1 MRLIEKR
8 VGLLFAAFALAF
20 LIVMV
25 RAAWLQTVKG
35 GQFSADARS
44 QQVATVEV
52 PGIRGSIL
60 DRRGNALAVSEEAAT
75 IFATPY
81 QVEDPP
87 KAAKELAKVIGEPE
101 SEILSALTAES
112 GFEYVAH
119 KVSLVTAK
127 QVEHLDLAGI
137 GILPDSRRVYPQDED
152 AGRLVGAVG
161 DDGQGLFGLEAAEN
175 DVLAG
180 TDGEVAI
187 TKDALGQ
194 EIDRDVITG
203 SEPGHDVQ
211 LTIDGRIQAYTEK
224 VLGDIGETYT
234 PEGATAIVM
243 DPTDGDVLA
252 MASWPPVDPTDLSDA
267 DPDQLGN
274 MATGFTYEPG
284 STFKPFTVAGAL
296 QDGIVRPDTTLT
308 VPGQIQ
314 VADRTI
320 EESHPVGTR
329 VLTVGD
335 ILAQS
340 SNVGT
345 VMIGEKLGENNF
357 ADWVERFG
365 FGQPTG
371 IDYPNEEQGIVPD
384 AHEYSGSSIGNLPI
398 GQGLSVTPLQ
408 MMEGYAAIANG
419 GILRTPRLLEAVD
432 GQPVDHAEGERVISS
447 NTAAQLRVMLE
458 GVLGDAGTASTVS
471 VPGYVLAGKTGTAQK
486 VVDGTYSETQYI
498 ASFVGFAPAED
509 PRLLVSVIVDDPKGG
524 DYYGGSVAAPAFG
537 QIAAFAL
544 PYLGIA
550 PTE

>member
-20 LIVMV
+20 CVVMV
-25 RAAWLQTVKG
+25 RAGWLQTVKG
-35 GQFSADARS
+35 GEYSADARS

-52 PGIRGSIL
+52 PGIRGAIL

-81 QVEDPP
+81 QVKNPP
-87 KAAKELAKVIGEPE
+87 KEAKQLAAVLDVPE
-101 SEILSALTAES
+101 SDILDSLTAQS
-112 GFEYVAH
+112 GFEYVAQ
-119 KVSLVTAK
+119 KVDVVSADRIQKLG
-127 QVEHLDLAGI
+127 LDGI
-137 GILPDSRRVYPQDED
+137 GILPDSRRVYPQGKD
-152 AGRLVGAVG
+152 AGRLIGAIG
-161 DDGQGLFGLEAAEN
+161 DDGQGLFGVEQSEN

-194 EIDRDVITG
+194 EINRDVVTG
-203 SEPGHDVQ
+203 TAAGHDVQ
-211 LTIDGRIQAYTEK
+211 LTIDGRIQSYTEK
-224 VLGDIGETYT
+224 VLGEIGDKYM
-234 PEGATAIVM
+234 PEDATAIVM

-252 MASWPPVDPTDLSDA
+252 MASWPPVDPSDLSDA
-267 DPDQLGN
+267 DPDQLTN

-284 STFKPFTVAGAL
+284 STFKAFTVAGAL
-296 QDGIVRPDTTLT
+296 QDGLVKPETTFD
-308 VPGQIQ
+308 VPPEIK

-320 EESHPVGTR
+320 GESHEVGYRTLS
-329 VLTVGD
+329 VSD

-345 VMIGEKLGENNF
+345 VMIGQELGDREF
-357 ADWVERFG
+357 GSWVSKFG
-365 FGQPTG
+365 FGSPTG
-371 IDYPNEEQGIVPD
+371 IDYPAEEQGIVPTPK
-384 AHEYSGSSIGNLPI
+384 EYSGSSIGNLPI
-398 GQGLSVTPLQ
+398 GQGLSVTPMQ

-419 GILRTPRLLEAVD
+419 GILRTPRLIESVD
-432 GQPVDHAEGERVISS
+432 GNPVEHSAGTRVISKKTS
-447 NTAAQLRVMLE
+447 AELRTMLE
-458 GVLGDAGTASTVS
+458 GVLGEGGTASEVS

-486 VVDGTYSETQYI
+486 VVDGTYSDTQYI
-498 ASFVGFAPAED
+498 ASFVGFAPAAD
-509 PRLLVSVIVDDPKGG
+509 PRLLVAVIVDDPKGG

-537 QIAAFAL
+537 QIASFAL

>member
-1 MRLIEKR
+1 LRLIEKR

-20 LIVMV
+20 LVVMV

-87 KAAKELAKVIGEPE
+87 KAARKLAKVIGEPE
-101 SEILSALTAES
+101 PEILSALTAQS

-127 QVEHLDLAGI
+127 RVEHLGLEGI
-137 GILPDSRRVYPQDED
+137 GILPDTRRVYPQGED
-152 AGRLVGAVG
+152 AGRLVGAV
-161 DDGQGLFGLEAAEN
+161 DDEGQGLFGLEAAEN

-180 TDGEVAI
+180 TTGEVAI

-194 EIDRDVITG
+194 EIDRDVVAG
-203 SEPGHDVQ
+203 AEPGHDVQ
-211 LTIDGRIQAYTEK
+211 LTIDGRIQSYTEK
-224 VLGDIGETYT
+224 VLDDIGETYV
-234 PEGATAIVM
+234 PEDATAIVM

-252 MASWPPVDPTDLSDA
+252 MASWPPVDPNDLTGA

-296 QDGIVRPDTTLT
+296 QDGLVKPETTLT
-308 VPGQIQ
+308 VPGEIQ

-345 VMIGEKLGENNF
+345 VMIGEQLGEKKF
-357 ADWVERFG
+357 AGWVDRFG
-365 FGQPTG
+365 FGRPTG
-371 IDYPNEEQGIVPD
+371 IDYPNEEQGIVPG
-384 AHEYSGSSIGNLPI
+384 AHDYSGSSIGNLPI
-398 GQGLSVTPLQ
+398 GQGLSVTPMQ
-408 MMEGYAAIANG
+408 MMAGYAAIANG
-419 GILRTPRLLEAVD
+419 GTLRPPQLLESVD
-432 GQPVDHAEGERVISS
+432 GQPVASSGGERVIGSK
-447 NTAAQLRVMLE
+447 TAAQLRVMLE
-458 GVLGDAGTASTVS
+458 GVLGDAGTASSVS

-537 QIAAFAL
+537 QIATFAL

>member
-20 LIVMV
+20 CVVMV

-35 GQFSADARS
+35 GEYSADARS

-52 PGIRGSIL
+52 PGIRGAIL
-60 DRRGNALAVSEEAAT
+60 DRRGTPLAVSEEAAT

-81 QVEDPP
+81 QIEDPP
-87 KAAKELAKVIGEPE
+87 KAADELAKVLDQPADD
-101 SEILSALTAES
+101 ILKSLTAQS
-112 GFEYVAH
+112 GFEYVAQ
-119 KVSLVTAK
+119 KVDLVTAK
-127 QVEHLDLAGI
+127 QVEKLDLAGI
-137 GILPDSRRVYPQDED
+137 GVLPDSRRVYPQDDD

-161 DDGQGLFGLEAAEN
+161 DDGQGLFGLEQSEN
-175 DVLAG
+175 DVLGG

-194 EIDRDVITG
+194 EISRDVVTG
-203 SEPGHDVQ
+203 SQAGHDVQ

-224 VLGDIGETYT
+224 VLDGIGDKYS
-234 PEGATAIVM
+234 PEDATAIVM

-252 MASWPPVDPTDLSDA
+252 MASWPPVNPSDLSDA

-296 QDGIVRPDTTLT
+296 QDGLVKPDTTLT
-308 VPGQIQ
+308 VPGEIQ

-320 EESHPVGTR
+320 GESHPVGTR
-329 VLTVGD
+329 VLTVAD

-345 VMIGEKLGENNF
+345 VMIGEKLGDQDF
-357 ADWVERFG
+357 GSWVDKFG
-365 FGQPTG
+365 FGHPTG
-371 IDYPNEEQGIVPD
+371 IDYPNEEQGIVPSPD
-384 AHEYSGSSIGNLPI
+384 EYSGSSIGNLPI
-398 GQGLSVTPLQ
+398 GQGLSVTPMQ
-408 MMEGYAAIANG
+408 MMEGYSAIANG
-419 GILRTPRLLEAVD
+419 GILRTPRLLESID
-432 GQPVDHAEGERVISS
+432 GKPVDHAEGERVIGTK
-447 NTAAQLRVMLE
+447 TAAQLRTMLE
-458 GVLGDAGTASTVS
+458 GVLGEGGTASEVS

-486 VVDGTYSETQYI
+486 VVDGTYSDTQFI
-498 ASFVGFAPAED
+498 ASFVGFAPAAD

-537 QIAAFAL
+537 EIASFAL